1 MKVREYV
8 RGNESR
14 DEVSPAE
21 STSHEPYGSFST
33 GAFRR
38 KALSVKPDV
47 RVANILHITS
57 AGSQVLNQGGTAVYY
72 RPLLFCRGRFLLY
85 GYSSGFFTHKIS
97 RKKGVVMKDK
107 IEKILSEAKEKIMGA
122 PVESELQ
129 KVRSE
134 FVGKQGAL
142 TLLLKELPNVEVSQ
156 RPEMG
161 KILNLAKNKVMEMID
176 EKRTELKLKASEVS
190 PDFDCSVPGTMPAS
204 GGLHPI
210 TQMCYDLNDAFRSMG
225 FEVFQEDDI
234 TSELYAFDK
243 LNFPQNHP
251 ARESMDTYWLMGHD
265 SGSTNE
271 KLCLRPHLTGGS
283 VRYMQTHKPPYR
295 FVYPG
300 RVYRNET
307 TDAHHERAFF
317 QYEALI
323 VDKDITFTSGKVLI
337 KSILSKVFG
346 TDVPVRMR
354 SGFFPFVEPGFEIDM
369 QCQVCGG
376 KGCSVCKHV
385 GWIEVM
391 PGGSPHPNV
400 LRAAGLDPDEYT
412 GFYVNIG
419 LDRLVMMRYGVDD
432 VRLFHSADLRFLSQ
446 FK

>member
-1 MKVREYV
+1 M
-8 RGNESR
+8 
-14 DEVSPAE
+14 
-21 STSHEPYGSFST
+21 
-33 GAFRR
+33 
-38 KALSVKPDV
+38 
-47 RVANILHITS
+47 
-57 AGSQVLNQGGTAVYY
+57 
-72 RPLLFCRGRFLLY
+72 
-85 GYSSGFFTHKIS
+85 
-97 RKKGVVMKDK
+97 
-107 IEKILSEAKEKIMGA
+107 KEKINSILSDA
-122 PVESELQ
+122 LAQIEQVKNESELANV
-129 KVRSE
+129 KSA
-134 FVGKQGAL
+134 FVGKQGTLSLLMKEVPKLDVAL
-142 TLLLKELPNVEVSQ
+142 

-161 KILNLAKNKVMEMID
+161 KLLNQVKKDVTEKVEAKRLA
-176 EKRTELKLKASEVS
+176 LKLKASEV
-190 PDFDCSVPGTMPAS
+190 PEDFDCTVPGYLPKG

-234 TSELYAFDK
+234 TSEYYAFDK
-243 LNFPQNHP
+243 LNFPPNHP
-251 ARESMDTYWLMGHD
+251 ARESMDTYWLEGHD
-265 SGSTNE
+265 KGPTNE

-323 VDKDITFTSGKVLI
+323 VDKDITFTSGKVMI
-337 KSILSKVFG
+337 QSILSKVFG
-346 TDVPVRMR
+346 REVPVRMR

-432 VRLFHSADLRFLSQ
+432 VRLFHSADLRFLEQ
-446 FK
+446 FR